1 MYNAPGHTRV
11 LMEIYE
17 FDVIF
22 MLTNTL
28 ILQTMAQGASLTFNS
43 CYLRNNTF
51 HKVIASTFHKVI

>member
-43 CYLRNNTF
+43 CYF
-51 HKVIASTFHKVI
+51 HFCFTHATSLMVTV